1 MVVGF
6 TSSLGLEG
14 RSRALFWFLANPGNR
29 VFFVFG
35 YTGNH
40 PQAVFF
46 FFFLF
51 LNFNWYFQMQKLI
64 LAPPPQTPKRRAQF
78 FDF

>member
-14 RSRALFWFLANPGNR
+14 RSRALFWFFGESWESG
-29 VFFVFG
+29 FFVFG

-40 PQAVFF
+40 PQAVFILL
-46 FFFLF
+46 LF
-51 LNFNWYFQMQKLI
+51 YYLKILIVILKLNYTYI
-64 LAPPPQTPKRRAQF
+64 IS
-78 FDF
+78 

>member
-14 RSRALFWFLANPGNR
+14 RSRALFWFLANPGNQ

-40 PQAVFF
+40 PQAVFI
-46 FFFLF
+46 LF
-51 LNFNWYFQMQKLI
+51 YFIIKKI
-64 LAPPPQTPKRRAQF
+64 
-78 FDF
+78 

>member
-14 RSRALFWFLANPGNR
+14 RSRALFWFFGESWESG
-29 VFFVFG
+29 FFVFG

-40 PQAVFF
+40 PQAVFIF
-46 FFFLF
+46 IFILF
-51 LNFNWYFQMQKLI
+51 
-64 LAPPPQTPKRRAQF
+64 
-78 FDF
+78 